1 MECIQFQLSLSRK
14 SKGSVVF
21 GLAAEWIAHW
31 TVRGTSWTS
40 AAVLTLH
47 QWGAVHFSPH
57 RSEVRWRGAVG
68 GGRFKLP
75 PYSFLTLSLTLVSYH
90 TEALLNIPQQKW
102 AFNITDTTNLLRN
115 IEKWDLAACY
125 EERLHSKYAPN
136 GWRLSFL
143 IPKMQFSNVVYF
155 HYTLCFKWHLLTV
168 ST

>member
-1 MECIQFQLSLSRK
+1 MHTVSTFTFKKVKRLCCFQLGCRMNSALNCEGHFLNLCCSVDP
-14 SKGSVVF
+14 SPVGGSPF
-21 GLAAEWIAHW
+21 LA
-31 TVRGTSWTS
+31 TQVRGPV
-40 AAVLTLH
+40 A
-47 QWGAVHFSPH
+47 
-57 RSEVRWRGAVG
+57 WRGGWWEVQAAT
-68 GGRFKLP
+68 
-75 PYSFLTLSLTLVSYH
+75 YSFLTLSLTLASYH
-90 TEALLNIPQQKW
+90 TEALLNIPKQKW